1 MTWIRDG
8 KPTNCDDS
16 DGDRPLGRSLSSKG
30 ALADGQAPHAAGT
43 TRRARAGMR
52 DLGTTRGN
60 AYLAQINVRLTE
72 DDLTALHNTC
82 LRLKTSASAFV
93 RLAIRTQ
100 MASME
105 VDTK

>member
-8 KPTNCDDS
+8 KPTNFDD
-16 DGDRPLGRSLSSKG
+16 DRLMEGSRLREW
-30 ALADGQAPHAAGT
+30 AIADRQARGGVGT
-43 TRRARAGMR
+43 TRRARSGMR

-72 DDLTALHNTC
+72 DDLTTLHNTC

-100 MASME
+100 MESME
-105 VDTK
+105 ADTK

>member
-1 MTWIRDG
+1 MTWTRHG
-8 KPTNCDDS
+8 KPTNFADS
-16 DGDRPLGRSLSSKG
+16 DGDRLMGRSLSSKG
-30 ALADGQAPHAAGT
+30 AVADGQTPSTAGT
-43 TRRARAGMR
+43 TRRVRSGMR
-52 DLGTTRGN
+52 GLGTTRGN

>member
-30 ALADGQAPHAAGT
+30 AVADGQTPNAAGA
-43 TRRARAGMR
+43 TRRARAGIR
-52 DLGTTRGN
+52 GLGTTRGN

-72 DDLTALHNTC
+72 DDLKTLHNTC
-82 LRLKTSASAFV
+82 LRLRTSASAFV

-105 VDTK
+105 AEAK